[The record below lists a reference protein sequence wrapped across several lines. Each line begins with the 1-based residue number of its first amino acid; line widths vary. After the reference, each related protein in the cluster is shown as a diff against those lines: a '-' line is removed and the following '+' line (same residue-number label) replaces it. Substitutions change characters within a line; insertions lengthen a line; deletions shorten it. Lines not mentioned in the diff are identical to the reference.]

1 MTTINIRNCADG
13 KVTEPG
19 LYRMTA
25 EQYHA
30 DPCPEPAREGHPR
43 WTLRGNADNKGGHG
57 ADMRKHYTRVRLPT
71 RAHVTVELPKR
82 KAQ

>member
-43 WTLRGNADNKGGHG
+43 WSVAEVHEWMRARRDDRMRG
-57 ADMRKHYTRVRLPT
+57 
-71 RAHVTVELPKR
+71 R
-82 KAQ
+82 KAA